1 MMLPTHDFDSDEPDS
16 ADGDLGEDE
25 DLSYERLLWQ
35 LLLLINPGDEEAAR
49 EQFHAWQE
57 MQPDGVQDEADALA
71 ALRQA
76 IDWKAGFLVEAD
88 DVAGF
93 IECVDELAA
102 RFGLQLDWDDAD
114 EAPEQHDVAELI
126 GRAHAQLREHGYT
139 LWTWGVHGAPRE
151 DLFAGW
157 ITLRSEA
164 EALEIVAPALGIDLR
179 PGSAF

>member
-1 MMLPTHDFDSDEPDS
+1 MSLPAHDFDSDEPDA

-25 DLSYERLLWQ
+25 ELSYERLLWQ
-35 LLLLINPGDEEAAR
+35 LLLLINPGDEDAAR

-71 ALRQA
+71 ALRQV

-88 DVAGF
+88 DAAGF

-102 RFGLQLDWDDAD
+102 RFGLQLDWNEAD
-114 EAPEQHDVAELI
+114 EAPEENDVASLI
-126 GRAHAQLREHGYT
+126 GRAHDQLREHGYT
-139 LWTWGVHGAPRE
+139 LWTWSVHGAPRE

-164 EALEIVAPALGIDLR
+164 EALEIVAPSLGIDLR